1 MTRLSDLVFQGNLI
15 KKNSFKDIL
24 RDGWEFQ
31 RDFTRK
37 VKTFWQNWKTVHYL
51 VTLLAK
57 LLATLRKRSIPVD
70 L

>member
-1 MTRLSDLVFQGNLI
+1 MTRILDLVFQGNLI